1 MLIKHNKPNFNK
13 FKKELQQDDCVEGKK
28 SSNFTIKKMVKPT
41 QDFRLPSAQ
50 TIPKKL
56 KPFE

>member
-28 SSNFTIKKMVKPT
+28 SSNFTIIKMVNPT
-41 QDFRLPSAQ
+41 HDFRFPSAQ
-50 TIPKKL
+50 PIPNKL
-56 KPFE
+56 KPFV